1 MNSKSLWWLAALVL
15 SLLFLTFIKQSAVIP
30 KSDFVGIRI
39 LHTQEHHGQ
48 AFPVRGGDPSL
59 DYGGLAARAT
69 LIAQQRADA
78 QKRRLGV
85 LLVDSGDILVGT
97 PLSTVFRGEPDILAM
112 NAMGYDA
119 LVPGNHEFD
128 FEPREQRYKKL
139 SELAQ
144 FSFLAANI
152 AGWQHVGI
160 TAPNPGWF
168 IKKFGTIRIGII
180 GLTNPNTPHFS
191 SPPREVIFADPIE
204 TVQKVLEAHQQA
216 ADIWVA
222 ITHQEHYRDIAL
234 LQAVPQLDVVIGGHT
249 YGFRGIVT
257 RKTALPD
264 ELPEIIPDQP
274 TEIENPDGVFVRAGE
289 GPFLGRLGTSVG
301 SLDLIINPK
310 TRKITKATA
319 TNLPVVPA
327 TEHNLRSDVSAI
339 ALDPRIDA
347 LLKPYLD
354 EMTHRLE
361 EVVGYAAVDLEGSRE
376 IVRRQETNLGN
387 LIADIYR
394 ERLGTEIAFQNGGGI
409 RAAIP
414 SGEITLKNILT
425 VLPFGNTLTRFTLK
439 GSEILLSL
447 KNSVS
452 QIEQGSGRFL
462 QVSGLCFSF
471 DRKNPVS
478 ERVLKVFVG
487 REPLNT
493 ERTYSIAVN
502 SFIANGGDGYML
514 FRDNRQEFLDT
525 QLVDADVVTEAL
537 RERQVISPQ
546 IEGRITEDGAKTA
559 CE

>member
-1 MNSKSLWWLAALVL
+1 MNSKSLWWLAVLAL
-15 SLLFLTFIKQSAVIP
+15 SLLLLTFIRQSDVTP
-30 KSDFVGIRI
+30 NSSFVGVRI

-48 AFPVRGGDPSL
+48 AQPVRGGNPSL
-59 DYGGLAARAT
+59 DYGGLSARAT

-78 QKRRLGV
+78 QRNHLGV
-85 LLVDSGDILVGT
+85 LVVDSGDILVGT

-144 FSFLAANI
+144 FPFLAANI
-152 AGWQHVGI
+152 EGWQHLGI
-160 TAPNPGWF
+160 TDPNAGWL
-168 IKKFGTIRIGII
+168 IKKFGTIRVGII
-180 GLTNPNTPHFS
+180 GLTNPNTPNSS

-204 TVQKVLEAHQQA
+204 TVQKVLEAHKQA

-222 ITHQEHYRDIAL
+222 MTHQENYRDIAL

-257 RKTALPD
+257 RKTAFSHEPT
-264 ELPEIIPDQP
+264 EIIPDQP
-274 TEIENPDGVFVRAGE
+274 TEIENPDGIFVRAGE

-301 SLDLIINPK
+301 SLDLIISSK
-310 TRKITKATA
+310 TKKITKAIA
-319 TNLPVVPA
+319 TNLLVVPA
-327 TEHNLRSDVSAI
+327 TEHNLQSNVSAI
-339 ALDPRIDA
+339 VLDPRLDA

-361 EVVGYAAVDLEGSRE
+361 EVVGHAAVDLEGSRE

-387 LIADIYR
+387 LITDMYR

-409 RAAIP
+409 RASIP

-447 KNSVS
+447 ENSVS
-452 QIEQGSGRFL
+452 QMEQGSGRFL

-471 DRKNPVS
+471 DRKKPVS

-487 REPLNT
+487 REPLDR
-493 ERTYSIAVN
+493 ERAYSIAAN

-525 QLVDADVVTEAL
+525 QLIDADVVTEAL
-537 RERQVISPQ
+537 RERQVVSPQ